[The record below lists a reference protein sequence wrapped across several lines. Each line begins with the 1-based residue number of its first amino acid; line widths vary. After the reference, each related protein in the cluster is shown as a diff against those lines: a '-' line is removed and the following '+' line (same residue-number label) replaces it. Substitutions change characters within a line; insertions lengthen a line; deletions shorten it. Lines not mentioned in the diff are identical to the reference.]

1 MLNLIAQ
8 KKGKLAAL
16 RGDKV
21 GMEMEDLFFFPPNV
35 SLCFLNF
42 ERMPV
47 LSVISTFFFFK
58 IFFDVG
64 LFKSLLNFLK
74 HCFCF
79 LATKHVESLLP
90 VQGLNSHPLEGEV
103 LITGPTG
110 KIPKIKY
117 F

>member
-47 LSVISTFFFFK
+47 LSVISTFFFFLR
-58 IFFDVG
+58 FF
-64 LFKSLLNFLK
+64 LMWAFF
-74 HCFCF
+74 
-79 LATKHVESLLP
+79 
-90 VQGLNSHPLEGEV
+90 EV
-103 LITGPTG
+103 C
-110 KIPKIKY
+110 
-117 F
+117 

>member
-47 LSVISTFFFFK
+47 LSVISTFFFF
-58 IFFDVG
+58 F
-64 LFKSLLNFLK
+64 
-74 HCFCF
+74 
-79 LATKHVESLLP
+79 
-90 VQGLNSHPLEGEV
+90 
-103 LITGPTG
+103 
-110 KIPKIKY
+110 
-117 F
+117 